1 MMTAVPLAGTVAS
14 MPARPLP
21 VPPVVADA
29 GVAFL
34 LAVAAQ
40 AELQLV
46 VPNGV
51 TVVTTAAAVGI
62 TLAVAWRR
70 TAPLS
75 ALSVV
80 LGFYLV
86 HLIVV
91 GPPPLSVAL
100 GAAFLLSVYSSAAYQ
115 PPRRALVA
123 LGLALATG
131 VVLSVNAPGSGIND
145 LLAATLFSVVVPW
158 LLGSVRARQ
167 RHARALR
174 AHAARLERDREEQAR
189 VAVALERARIA
200 RELHDIVAHA
210 ASVIVVQAEAGE
222 ALLSAGRVEEA
233 AAGFRTIQHSGRQA
247 LAELRRLLGLL
258 RSDEAEPLGPQPK
271 IADVAALVEHL
282 NAAGIAT
289 ELRVEGAARPL
300 PPGIELS
307 VYRLIQEALTNVL
320 KHAGPASAKV
330 DLRYGD
336 GILDVEVVDDGAG
349 PLGPADGGHGL
360 VGMRERV
367 RLYGGNFHAGPC
379 PGGGYGLRVQL
390 PLVEQ

>member
-1 MMTAVPLAGTVAS
+1 MTLVPLAGTVAS
-14 MPARPLP
+14 MPARLLA
-21 VPPVVADA
+21 VPPAVADA

-34 LAVAAQ
+34 LGVGAQ

-46 VPNGV
+46 VPEGV
-51 TVVTTAAAVGI
+51 SVLTTAAAVGI
-62 TLAVAWRR
+62 TLPVAWRR

-75 ALSVV
+75 SLSVV
-80 LGFYLV
+80 LASYLV

-100 GAAFLLSVYSSAAYQ
+100 GVALLLSVYSSAAYQ

-123 LGLALATG
+123 LGLAVATG
-131 VVLSVNAPGSGIND
+131 IVLSLNAPGSGIND

-158 LLGSVRARQ
+158 LLGSVHARQ

-174 AHAARLERDREEQAR
+174 AEAARLERDREEQAR
-189 VAVALERARIA
+189 TAVAVERARIA

-222 ALLSAGRVEEA
+222 AVLSDGRVEDASA
-233 AAGFRTIQHSGRQA
+233 AFRIIQHSGRQA
-247 LAELRRLLGLL
+247 LAELRRLLDLL
-258 RSDEAEPLGPQPK
+258 RSDEAEPLVPQPR
-271 IADVAALVEHL
+271 IADVAALVERF

-289 ELRVEGAARPL
+289 ELRVEGEARPL

-330 DLRYGD
+330 DVRYGD
-336 GILDVEVVDDGAG
+336 DILDVEVVDDGAG
-349 PLGPADGGHGL
+349 TSGPTNGGHGL

-367 RLYGGNFHAGPC
+367 RLYGGKFQAGPC